1 MSLPIHPET
10 RVGALLDAYPGIEDA
25 LIRWVPAF
33 AKLRN
38 PILRRTVAK
47 VATLE
52 QAARIGGIGVRELV
66 LKLREET
73 GQATDTPCAESYAEP
88 QVPEKPDW
96 PGTLK
101 VRETIDAEA
110 MLATG
115 VHPLGKVRRA
125 AEELSAGEAVLVVS
139 PFRPEPLIDA
149 LSKAGF
155 AVYSR
160 EARPGVHETLIGRV
174 GESAA

>member
-10 RVGALLDAYPGIEDA
+10 RVGALLDAYPGIEEA

-47 VATLE
+47 VATIE
-52 QAARIGGIGVRELV
+52 QAARIGGIGVRDLV
-66 LKLREET
+66 RMLREET
-73 GQATDTPCAESYAEP
+73 GQATDAPVSEVQRLAQSAP
-88 QVPEKPDW
+88 AW
-96 PGTLK
+96 AGTATI
-101 VRETIDAEA
+101 RETIDAEA
-110 MLATG
+110 ILATG

-125 AEELSAGEAVLVVS
+125 AEELSAGEAVLVAS
-139 PFRPEPLIDA
+139 SFRPEPLIDA

-155 AVYSR
+155 AVYSH
-160 EARPGVHETLIGRV
+160 ETTPGAHETLIGRI
-174 GESAA
+174 